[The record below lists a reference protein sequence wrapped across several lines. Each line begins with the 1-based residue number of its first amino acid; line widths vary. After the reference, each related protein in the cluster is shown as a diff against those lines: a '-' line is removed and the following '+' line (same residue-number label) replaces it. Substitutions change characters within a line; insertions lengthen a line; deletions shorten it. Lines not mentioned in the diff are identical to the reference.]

1 MNKYYSPN
9 ESQMRGA
16 IVLGMCTVVTCAGI
30 LALYASYGLNPTSR
44 VGFALFTS
52 VVPALGAGLI
62 LRFWRASPLLAV
74 FIYFALFGILHLLWP
89 LLRQIV

>member
-9 ESQMRGA
+9 ESHTV
-16 IVLGMCTVVTCAGI
+16 IVLTVCMIVTCTGI
-30 LALYASYGLNPTSR
+30 LALYASYGLNPVNR

-74 FIYFALFGILHLLWP
+74 FTYFALFGILHLLWP
-89 LLRQIV
+89 LLRRIV